1 MKTIY
6 QQVKITLIALFVVIL
21 LSLNIFAQS
30 EDTAEAHHLRGYD
43 FHNRRCLDD
52 ASREYAQ
59 VLKLDPPRD
68 LNAEEWK
75 LSSLNPQQSNYLWG
89 TAELYKW
96 KTAAG
101 KPSEGILY
109 KPENFDPNKKYPVL
123 IYFYEKLSD
132 NLHNYIEPAP
142 TRSAINASWF
152 VSNGYVVF
160 FPNISYGTGHPGK
173 DAFDY
178 VVSGAKSLIAKYKWI
193 DANRIGLEGH
203 SWGGY
208 QIAYIITKTNMYK
221 AAWAGAPV
229 VNMTS
234 AYGGI
239 RYGTGISR
247 QFQYEY
253 TQSRIGKTLWEAL
266 PQYMESSPLF
276 TLNKVK
282 TPVVILHNDNDDAVP
297 YTQGIEMFTA
307 LKRLGKPAW
316 LINYNGEPHG
326 VVQRKNRKDLAIRFE
341 QFFGWLLKDEK
352 PARWLTDGV
361 PAVKKGKDWGID

>member
-1 MKTIY
+1 MLSN
-6 QQVKITLIALFVVIL
+6 TLKR
-21 LSLNIFAQS
+21 IFWF
-30 EDTAEAHHLRGYD
+30 D
-43 FHNRRCLDD
+43 FIVR
-52 ASREYAQ
+52 
-59 VLKLDPPRD
+59 
-68 LNAEEWK
+68 
-75 LSSLNPQQSNYLWG
+75 SSG
-89 TAELYKW
+89 
-96 KTAAG
+96 
-101 KPSEGILY
+101 
-109 KPENFDPNKKYPVL
+109 
-123 IYFYEKLSD
+123 
-132 NLHNYIEPAP
+132 
-142 TRSAINASWF
+142 F

-178 VVSGAKSLIAKYKWI
+178 VVSGAKSLIAKYKWV
-193 DANRIGLEGH
+193 DAKRIGLEGH

-208 QIAYIITKTNMYK
+208 QIAYIITKTDMFK

-247 QFQYEY
+247 QFQYEH
-253 TQSRIGKTLWEAL
+253 TQSRIGKNLWEAL

-276 TLNKVK
+276 SLNKVK

-307 LKRLGKPAW
+307 LKRLGKPSW
-316 LINYNGEPHG
+316 LISYNGEPHG
-326 VVQRKNRKDLAIRFE
+326 VILRKNRKDLAIRFD